1 MSALPLRGRPL
12 AGERRRY
19 AATSYYAW
27 KKPPV
32 IIEVMRRHSRAKAS
46 ALAVGTVFVPFTVLI
61 FAMWIFGGPEQ
72 RVRGALVRVDLLL
85 LLYPLGAILTGAILG
100 VLEPFVGRSRWRAAL
115 TGAVA
120 VLPWFAGIALTT
132 DHGYRDWNG
141 AHTFTIVIMTLVF
154 GPVVG
159 QWVRKD

>member
-1 MSALPLRGRPL
+1 MEETPSHHPRD
-12 AGERRRY
+12 
-19 AATSYYAW
+19 ATTLG
-27 KKPPV
+27 
-32 IIEVMRRHSRAKAS
+32 RAKAS
-46 ALAVGTVFVPFTVLI
+46 ALAVGTVFVPFTILI

-85 LLYPLGAILTGAILG
+85 LLYPLGAIVTGAILG

-120 VLPWFAGIALTT
+120 VLPWLAGIALTT

-159 QWVRKD
+159 QWVRHD